1 MSKKEVL
8 ALLVV
13 FIMFVVLG
21 GAVFMA
27 VEGPHE
33 VERRKELAEL
43 KKKLFDKLNKLHH
56 PDFTRE
62 EMVSMIQNL
71 TNARMR
77 NLIDMTGKETNVNWN
92 FYNSFFFA
100 ITVVTTIGY
109 GHVSPSTVAGRLFCV
124 AYAMLGVP
132 LTGILL
138 AAIGDH
144 FSKHLV
150 KRINAARRVY
160 TSKIALAV
168 NAATFLVPW
177 LIVFLILPAG
187 LFMYIEEWTYLEA
200 LYYCFISL
208 ATIGFGDYVAGN
220 FEGDY
225 IWIYKAA
232 VVLWIIFGLGYL
244 AMILN
249 YISRAMRS
257 KKVRRIEHRLSSSFQ
272 STQQKL
278 GARLDEM
285 QKILQEFAVKQRKT
299 RPSPKKSRSFGNM
312 VEESEREGGC
322 GTYKAVLSGRPG
334 SRVTIVEHP
343 NSERSES
350 GDIERLLTLVEVL
363 KEESSQNLFR
373 TKQLLEDTERD
384 LLSFCRED
392 SASSAGGIALSHIP
406 STTNRRHSLP
416 VLLTPSPPTSG
427 DSLSGDVGPS
437 VGAGAIGSSTGNTNL
452 MSPRAEFASSPGNAS
467 LLGRSFQSFLYRKR
481 PDILDLESGGGQKN
495 NSNASHRM
503 ASNRGNSHHSDG
515 SAVGSCGPAPR
526 HRDSNLNRFDRVNGF
541 DQLDE
546 LGALDADL
554 ESSRM

>member
-1 MSKKEVL
+1 
-8 ALLVV
+8 
-13 FIMFVVLG
+13 
-21 GAVFMA
+21 
-27 VEGPHE
+27 
-33 VERRKELAEL
+33 
-43 KKKLFDKLNKLHH
+43 
-56 PDFTRE
+56 
-62 EMVSMIQNL
+62 
-71 TNARMR
+71 
-77 NLIDMTGKETNVNWN
+77 
-92 FYNSFFFA
+92 
-100 ITVVTTIGY
+100 
-109 GHVSPSTVAGRLFCV
+109 
-124 AYAMLGVP
+124 
-132 LTGILL
+132 
-138 AAIGDH
+138 
-144 FSKHLV
+144 
-150 KRINAARRVY
+150 VY

-177 LIVFLILPAG
+177 LVVFLILPAG

-257 KKVRRIEHRLSSSFQ
+257 KKVRRMEHRLSSSFQ

-299 RPSPKKSRSFGNM
+299 RPSPRKCRSFGNM
-312 VEESEREGGC
+312 AEEAECEGG
-322 GTYKAVLSGRPG
+322 GSYKTVMSGRPG

-343 NSERSES
+343 SSEGSES
-350 GDIERLLTLVEVL
+350 GEIERLLTLVEVL

-392 SASSAGGIALSHIP
+392 SANSAGGTALSVP
-406 STTNRRHSLP
+406 STPNRRHSLP

-427 DSLSGDVGPS
+427 DSLSGDLGPTINAGPAGS
-437 VGAGAIGSSTGNTNL
+437 GAGSTNL
-452 MSPRAEFASSPGNAS
+452 PSPRVEFAASPGNAS

-481 PDILDLESGGGQKN
+481 PDILDLESGGRKSGINKARN
-495 NSNASHRM
+495 IKGGHA
-503 ASNRGNSHHSDG
+503 AG
-515 SAVGSCGPAPR
+515 SGTARRLPR
-526 HRDSNLNRFDRVNGF
+526 ESSLDTLGRFHEPGGMDT
-541 DQLDE
+541 
-546 LGALDADL
+546 LDADL

>member
-1 MSKKEVL
+1 MSKKEVV

-13 FIMFVVLG
+13 FILFVVIG

-27 VEGPHE
+27 VEGPQE
-33 VERRKELAEL
+33 LETRAELVQLRRKF
-43 KKKLFDKLNKLHH
+43 FDKLEELHH
-56 PDFTRE
+56 PNFTKR
-62 EMVSMIQNL
+62 EMVEMIRQL
-71 TNARMR
+71 ANARSR
-77 NLIDMTGKETNVNWN
+77 NLLDMSGRETNVNWN

-109 GHVSPSTVAGRLFCV
+109 GHVSPSTVSGRLFCV
-124 AYAMLGVP
+124 AYAMIGVP

-150 KRINAARRVY
+150 KRINAARKVY

-177 LIVFLILPAG
+177 LVVFLILPAG
-187 LFMYIEEWTYLEA
+187 LFMYIEGWTYLEA

-257 KKVRRIEHRLSSSFQ
+257 KKVRRMEHRLSSSFQ
-272 STQQKL
+272 NTQQKL

-299 RPSPKKSRSFGNM
+299 RPSPRKCRSFGNM
-312 VEESEREGGC
+312 VEENERDGG
-322 GTYKAVLSGRPG
+322 YRLSGSRPG
-334 SRVTIVEHP
+334 NRVTIVEHP
-343 NSERSES
+343 SSEGSET
-350 GDIERLLTLVEVL
+350 GEIERLLTLVEVL
-363 KEESSQNLFR
+363 KEESSQNLYR

-392 SASSAGGIALSHIP
+392 SADSSRGVALTVP
-406 STTNRRHSLP
+406 GTPNRRHSLP

-427 DSLSGDVGPS
+427 DSLSGEIPGLVTALNFP
-437 VGAGAIGSSTGNTNL
+437 
-452 MSPRAEFASSPGNAS
+452 SPRAEFAASPGNAS

-481 PDILDLESGGGQKN
+481 PDILDLETGNRGSDESVRGVKRKFSGGSTAGLGG
-495 NSNASHRM
+495 HRM
-503 ASNRGNSHHSDG
+503 T
-515 SAVGSCGPAPR
+515 CGPVV
-526 HRDSNLNRFDRVNGF
+526 DDDGE
-541 DQLDE
+541 LDTVQ
-546 LGALDADL
+546 
-554 ESSRM
+554 SSRM